1 MKKKMNFASID
12 ALKNAEKVI
21 NEAGLA
27 LKDPKRTIVN
37 SPISEILSGA
47 LGAGIGG
54 IISFAALYAGGT
66 VVGLSAAGITSGLA
80 AAGTIIGG
88 GMVSG
93 IFVLAAPVAILGMG
107 GLYYAKTVRDR
118 QLRQE
123 KERLYQEALRKHAAI
138 INELRKDIDLTKERA
153 DYLQSLNIILQRI
166 IQELKEDLSRK

>member
-1 MKKKMNFASID
+1 M
-12 ALKNAEKVI
+12 
-21 NEAGLA
+21 
-27 LKDPKRTIVN
+27 
-37 SPISEILSGA
+37 
-47 LGAGIGG
+47 
-54 IISFAALYAGGT
+54 
-66 VVGLSAAGITSGLA
+66 A

-107 GLYYAKTVRDR
+107 GLYYAKTVRDK

-138 INELRKDIDLTKERA
+138 INELRKDIDITKERA